1 MPSAPY
7 LNDVVQDQ
15 ALQFVI
21 DQADRAVYL
30 NGAPTDYA
38 EADTLA
44 SNGGVKMAERNLS
57 TVGFDG
63 PVDGDTSGRK
73 NTLLKAGFLADE
85 TGSITQL
92 AILDDDNSRILQI
105 FVVDDGSGNP
115 VSVTEN
121 LAYNNL
127 NTDLEIADPS

>member
-21 DQADRAVYL
+21 NQADRAVYL
-30 NGAPTDYA
+30 SGAPTDYS
-38 EADTLA
+38 EADTFA
-44 SNGGVKMAERNLS
+44 SSGGVKMGERNLS
-57 TVGFDG
+57 TIGFDG

-73 NTLLKAGFLADE
+73 NTLLKAGFLAEE
-85 TGSITQL
+85 TGTVSQL
-92 AILDDDNSRILQI
+92 AILDDANSRILQI
-105 FVVDDGSGNP
+105 FTVDDGSGNP
-115 VSVTEN
+115 VSVTEG

-127 NTDLEIADPS
+127 DSDLEIADPA